1 MLTHVPSVRIGQV
14 DCQAYSGLC
23 HDLGIDGY
31 PTIRLYPRGV
41 TGISRFSSYNDWNR
55 DAPSIQAW
63 IYNFLPSKV
72 HSLNISTYREVLN
85 DENPWLIDYYVP
97 WCSHC
102 RTFNPV
108 FEKIALVMEDRVKA
122 GKINCDEF
130 PKLCQLASVH
140 AYPTVMFYEGKKD
153 GHSQDSLG
161 IEIHG
166 LTFDGIY
173 SFLEAV
179 LKRKSQSD
187 EVDKIRDE
195 L

>member
-1 MLTHVPSVRIGQV
+1 
-14 DCQAYSGLC
+14 
-23 HDLGIDGY
+23 
-31 PTIRLYPRGV
+31 
-41 TGISRFSSYNDWNR
+41 
-55 DAPSIQAW
+55 
-63 IYNFLPSKV
+63 
-72 HSLNISTYREVLN
+72 
-85 DENPWLIDYYVP
+85 
-97 WCSHC
+97 
-102 RTFNPV
+102 
-108 FEKIALVMEDRVKA
+108 MEDRVKA

-179 LKRKSQSD
+179 LKRKSQILRIASKKQGSFSMSLLNY
-187 EVDKIRDE
+187 EE
-195 L
+195 LFGK